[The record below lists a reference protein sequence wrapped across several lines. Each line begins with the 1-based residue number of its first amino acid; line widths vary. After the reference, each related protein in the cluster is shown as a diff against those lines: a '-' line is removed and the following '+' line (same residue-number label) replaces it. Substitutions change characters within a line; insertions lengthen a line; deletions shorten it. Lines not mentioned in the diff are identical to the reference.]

1 MKSKA
6 SNVVLE
12 WIKRADS
19 DSDFYFAKVFLKEF
33 NDFYSQ
39 MCLLCHDAVEKY
51 LKAYLIFKNIKYK
64 KIHDLVVLLKDCAKF
79 SDKDQEFLKH
89 EDACRILNNYYIP
102 LKYPSH
108 YPLAKHDQA
117 KEAVGLTEQLSVFIK
132 NKILN

>member
-79 SDKDQEFLKH
+79 SD
-89 EDACRILNNYYIP
+89 NYYIP